1 MASCHHISWPMC
13 DFHTLRGSR
22 FIVLLFPT
30 PSTQD
35 EGEPLSVVPP
45 HLSPGTQW
53 GCGGA
58 THARVHTHT
67 HTHTHNCEVLAQG
80 PCQFVHCCSLEPGV
94 GAQLTLVK

>member
-58 THARVHTHT
+58 THARAHTHT
-67 HTHTHNCEVLAQG
+67 HTHTTVKSWHRDLV
-80 PCQFVHCCSLEPGV
+80 SLFTV
-94 GAQLTLVK
+94 AA